1 MKSAK
6 LNKLGEKLFSRDM
19 CISFGWLSW
28 PFSFSR
34 ELQEGPIAPIIS
46 FVVTMFN
53 VGHFTFVQNNKIE

>member
-34 ELQEGPIAPIIS
+34 ELQEGSIAPIIS